1 MTKFTTAALSAVI
14 ALVSLSAPVAQ
25 ATSATTTRAQMHTTN
40 NLNRYQKTTTQ
51 HMSQYQRTACH
62 KKGGVVVKTKQSG
75 SLVCMFPKK

>member
-1 MTKFTTAALSAVI
+1 MTKFTAAALSAAI
-14 ALVSLSAPVAQ
+14 GLVSFCAPVAQ
-25 ATSATTTRAQMHTTN
+25 AATATTTRAQMHTTN
-40 NLNRYQKTTTQ
+40 NVNRYQRATTQ